1 MFELLSPIFFLSVV
15 FCVGG
20 ASISQAGSSSFPNE
34 QHIVKSHTISDL
46 ATNLWK
52 DMHSSMNMVWEKIK
66 LFARMTDRPTNKT
79 IRDVMGQDSYPTQ
92 VTETTTA
99 LPQLK
104 VLSVDFTNN
113 KSTVNNQV
121 ICLIIIIC
129 KFSNLY
135 ITRTLH

>member
-1 MFELLSPIFFLSVV
+1 MFELLSPIFFISVV
-15 FCVGG
+15 SCVSG

-52 DMHSSMNMVWEKIK
+52 DMHSSMNMAWEKIK

-79 IRDVMGQDSYPTQ
+79 VRDGMGQDSYPTQ

-99 LPQLK
+99 LSQLK

>member
-1 MFELLSPIFFLSVV
+1 MFQLLSPIFLISVV
-15 FCVGG
+15 SCVSG

-52 DMHSSMNMVWEKIK
+52 DMRSSMNIAWEKIK
-66 LFARMTDRPTNKT
+66 LFAKMTDRPTNKT
-79 IRDVMGQDSYPTQ
+79 VHGMGQDSYPTQ

-104 VLSVDFTNN
+104 VLSVDFTNY

-121 ICLIIIIC
+121 TCLIITIC